1 MTNTTSI
8 PALQELETW
17 AKVAWRLK
25 GNVSFTYLNRDL
37 LFLEFD
43 FPDDAKRVL
52 ELGRRSF
59 RGDFLQLEWWNP
71 TIGCV
76 SRKDQAKE
84 TWIRVVG
91 LPLHLWT
98 HEILR
103 MLGDCC
109 WGFLAIDE
117 DTTLRTKTLWERMM
131 VRTNVKEIPVG
142 TIAF

>member
-8 PALQELETW
+8 HALQELETW

-25 GNVSFTYLNRDL
+25 GNVGFTYLNQDL

-43 FPDDAKRVL
+43 FPDEAKRVL
-52 ELGRRSF
+52 ELGKRSF
-59 RGDFLQLEWWNP
+59 KGDFLQLEWWNP
-71 TIGCV
+71 TIKCV

-109 WGFLAIDE
+109 GGFLAIDE
-117 DTTLRTKTLWERMM
+117 DTTLRTKTLWKRVM